1 MVSAGSKSKDD
12 ITWWVGNKSDKYN
25 PNVQTLEDL
34 KNVKGTV
41 VVSNGKT
48 SANIG
53 KYEINIK

>member
-1 MVSAGSKSKDD
+1 MN
-12 ITWWVGNKSDKYN
+12 IIWWVGNKSDKYN
-25 PNVQTLEDL
+25 PNVKTLEDL

-53 KYEINIK
+53 KYKINIK